1 MESAA
6 AAMGVLHMIRSAVSR
21 PEYWRERYH
30 MSAAPAFLA
39 LLNAMMARQP
49 QLHAQVCPQAL
60 DPTLPQGQAIL
71 KP

>member
-30 MSAAPAFLA
+30 MSAAPAFLV
-39 LLNAMMARQP
+39 LLNSMMARQP
-49 QLHAQVCPQAL
+49 QLHGQV
-60 DPTLPQGQAIL
+60 LPMPYTPSHVL
-71 KP
+71 SKP